1 MRGVAPKA
9 PAKVPA
15 GRGTVKKQAARP
27 AKPAAPAKK
36 AAPARKAAPA
46 PRKRA
51 APAKKAA
58 PAPARRAAAEPRPQV
73 RAGKSGFEQ
82 IDLKDSDTQSLAG
95 GLAVAALAAG
105 LAAFGGGG
113 GGAAP
118 AKKAAPEKAAA
129 PAPAKPAKDGE
140 GEEEKVKFTK
150 EYLKASYRTAPATK
164 VKQQKSTGF
173 PKAAPKPAGKKGD
186 VAPELAAPEVVL
198 PLGLLAF
205 AWISVI
211 FAKKSAT
218 PTGTSGFI
226 PGTRPSPTY
235 AGGTVKVAP
244 GYPLGKEP
252 EMGAPALP
260 KPQADPEAEA
270 RAADAREW
278 IAAWKKRTGA

>member
-1 MRGVAPKA
+1 
-9 PAKVPA
+9 
-15 GRGTVKKQAARP
+15 
-27 AKPAAPAKK
+27 
-36 AAPARKAAPA
+36 
-46 PRKRA
+46 
-51 APAKKAA
+51 
-58 PAPARRAAAEPRPQV
+58 
-73 RAGKSGFEQ
+73 
-82 IDLKDSDTQSLAG
+82 
-95 GLAVAALAAG
+95 
-105 LAAFGGGG
+105 
-113 GGAAP
+113 
-118 AKKAAPEKAAA
+118 
-129 PAPAKPAKDGE
+129 PAKPAKGGE
-140 GEEEKVKFTK
+140 GEEEEKEKVKFTK

-278 IAAWKKRTGA
+278 IAAWKKRTLA